1 MEGRELLVSCYD
13 GGYIANTDAGVL
25 TTGGPD
31 PYVRV
36 DYAALEVKSKYVTN
50 DDSPSWNE
58 QLVMPVMVPKDGRKS
73 PSQSLRV
80 SSRPFL
86 RDCL

>member
-1 MEGRELLVSCYD
+1 MVATRKV
-13 GGYIANTDAGVL
+13 A
-25 TTGGPD
+25 
-31 PYVRV
+31 R
-36 DYAALEVKSKYVTN
+36 KSKYVTN

-73 PSQSLRV
+73 PSQSLLV